1 VLRLLDCVVT
11 APAMDRERI
20 IVLFFFGL
28 LALITY
34 ELYAVIAPFITPIV
48 WAILLAFLV
57 HPALVWLNRW
67 IKSRSTC
74 ALLITLVVAMGV
86 LVPAVWLSTSLVRE
100 AQGLYAGLPQA
111 ANQGGLASASTW
123 IRGTRPGAW
132 LDALLTRHGIRLDDG
147 IRYLSTEGVKA
158 TSDYIVKHVGSVAG
172 NIVLYIFHF
181 AIALTTFFYL
191 LRDGESYYE
200 VLRNLT
206 PLHEEDKAAV
216 FDTLRLTLSAV
227 MRGLMLTALLDG
239 FVLGLAYL
247 MLGVPYWALLATL
260 SAMGGL
266 LPIGGTALV
275 WVPVTGYLV
284 FTAGWGPAI
293 ALIIWAAAAL
303 AVIDNFVKPL
313 AMGHGTG
320 LPTVALFFGLAGG
333 IEAYGPLG
341 IFAGPAVIAVF
352 AALLRVYQR
361 VYFHEAVAAA
371 EAASPLPATHES
383 PPAPRRINR
392 GN

>member
-1 VLRLLDCVVT
+1 
-11 APAMDRERI
+11 MDRERI

-34 ELYAVIAPFITPIV
+34 QLYAVIAPFITPIV
-48 WAILLAFLV
+48 WAILLAFLA

-74 ALLITLVVAMGV
+74 ASLITLVVALGV
-86 LVPAVWLSTSLVRE
+86 LLPAVWLSATLVRE
-100 AQGLYAGLPQA
+100 AQSLYAALPQA
-111 ANQGGLASASTW
+111 NHQGGLASASTW

-132 LDALLTRHGIRLDDG
+132 LDALLTRHGIRLDDEIG
-147 IRYLSTEGVKA
+147 YLTTQGVKA

-172 NIVLYIFHF
+172 NIVIYFFHF

-200 VLRNLT
+200 ALRNLT
-206 PLHEEDKAAV
+206 PLHEEDKTAV
-216 FDTLRLTLSAV
+216 FETLRLTLSAV

-247 MLGVPYWALLATL
+247 VLGVPYWELLATL
-260 SAMGGL
+260 SAAGGL

-284 FTAGWGPAI
+284 FTAGWGPAL

-361 VYFHEAVAAA
+361 VYFHEAAVAT
-371 EAASPLPATHES
+371 EAASP
-383 PPAPRRINR
+383 PPAAPQPPSLRQRLKH
-392 GN
+392 